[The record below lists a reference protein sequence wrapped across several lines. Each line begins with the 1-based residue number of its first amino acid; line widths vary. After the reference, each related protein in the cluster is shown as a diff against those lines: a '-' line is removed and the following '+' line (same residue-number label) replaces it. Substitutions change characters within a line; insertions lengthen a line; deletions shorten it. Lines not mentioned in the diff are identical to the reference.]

1 MARRLVLLVL
11 VLGLAAC
18 GSSGSPED
26 ASPDPRSPSSAT
38 VTATPTED
46 VWSTLPGELARCGPQ
61 PSQVAHAGFGY
72 QVLTDRRV
80 GSVPAVTAGSGRTVA
95 VLLHQTDGGGLCGWL
110 PFASEVVSRPGV
122 AVVAPD
128 LCYYG
133 HARCRVV
140 RDDAFQTEAV
150 SLAIDL
156 AVRRFHPRRI
166 VVVGAS
172 MGGSVALMTAV
183 RDRRVDAAVDL
194 SGPVDWRGIG
204 LVRQG
209 RALRVPVLV
218 SMSDDELRLQVEGT
232 RAIAANAPAGSRFLP
247 APHGHG
253 YELLRDADGNPGRL
267 APQVLAWIR
276 G

>member
-1 MARRLVLLVL
+1 MTRRLPVLVTFAL

-18 GSSGSPED
+18 GSSSKSP
-26 ASPDPRSPSSAT
+26 ARTTTPVAPSPSPSAD
-38 VTATPTED
+38 A
-46 VWSTLPGELARCGPQ
+46 WSTLPGELARCGPQ
-61 PSQVAHAGFGY
+61 PAKVGAAGFTY
-72 QVLTDRRV
+72 QVLRNPEV
-80 GSVPAVTAGSGRTVA
+80 GSVPAITAGRGRTVA

-110 PFASEVVSRPGV
+110 PFASEILARPGV
-122 AVVAPD
+122 AVVAVD

-133 HARCRVV
+133 HAQCRVV
-140 RDDAFQTEAV
+140 KDDAFQTRAA
-150 SLAIDL
+150 SLAVDL
-156 AVRRFHPRRI
+156 AVRRLHARRV

-218 SMSDDELRLQVEGT
+218 SMSDDELPLQVAGAKE
-232 RAIAANAPAGSRFLP
+232 IAANAPAGSRFLP